1 MPAGVSE
8 EESKRN
14 TVTFFH
20 VLPVCKRQDLPV
32 LIKNEIS
39 FHQMDKFQLYMPEND
54 FIIRM

>member
-1 MPAGVSE
+1 M
-8 EESKRN
+8 
-14 TVTFFH
+14 
-20 VLPVCKRQDLPV
+20 LPVCKRQDLPV